1 MSPLGRMGQGLEQ
14 EKRARAAFVLYLKNQ
29 LFCGIIYSRAVLD
42 KGIFTV
48 RDPGKDL

>member
-1 MSPLGRMGQGLEQ
+1 MENDALVYKTAETQV
-14 EKRARAAFVLYLKNQ
+14 VLYLKNQ

-42 KGIFTV
+42 RGIFTV